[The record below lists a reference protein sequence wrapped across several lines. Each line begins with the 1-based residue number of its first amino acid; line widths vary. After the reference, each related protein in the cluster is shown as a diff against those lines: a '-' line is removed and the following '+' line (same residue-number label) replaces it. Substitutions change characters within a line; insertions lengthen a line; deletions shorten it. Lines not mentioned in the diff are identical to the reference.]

1 MAKRKTRQQKII
13 ADLRR
18 QLSTTKT
25 EPIKIEELPKSKL
38 TTAVIPQEKK
48 INSVIN
54 NAINDTK
61 HLAYTN
67 PYLSKDL
74 RKTAI
79 LTTGIVLGQ
88 VVLFFLFR
96 QHILILP
103 GISY

>member
-18 QLSTTKT
+18 QLTKT
-25 EPIKIEELPKSKL
+25 VEPINLD
-38 TTAVIPQEKK
+38 TVVEKK
-48 INSVIN
+48 TPIKQGITLPERSQ
-54 NAINDTK
+54 TSPQR
-61 HLAYTN
+61 LTYTN
-67 PYLSKDL
+67 PYLINDL

-79 LTTGIVLGQ
+79 LTSCIIVAQ
-88 VVLFFLFR
+88 FFLFFLLR